1 MNVYGIFGGLAL
13 LAFTASAAVYERG
26 TAMTWKAKYDSLQ
39 ASYQTAAVAAVTH
52 AKAME
57 AADLKARDAQSI
69 AAIQQATYA
78 ANQAQ
83 LAAETY
89 KQKLAQLAGKPNL
102 DLGHV
107 CANTAIPAELVPK

>member
-1 MNVYGIFGGLAL
+1 MNPYAWLGGLAL
-13 LAFTASAAVYERG
+13 LALTASAAVYERG

-39 ASYQTAAVAAVTH
+39 TSYQAAAVAAVTH

-57 AADLKARDAQSI
+57 ASDLADLNRQSSE
-69 AAIQQATYA
+69 ALKQATSA

-83 LAAETY
+83 LAAATY

-107 CANTAIPAELVPK
+107 CANTKIPTELIP